1 MRESELKSKIKKFGI
16 INEELKKKSAGYKRG
31 FIESYVQNNSAVRV
45 DIEKYST
52 PQNRVE
58 FEQWMK
64 EQLLWTALSKYESYI
79 FSQTTNASL
88 QGL

>member
-1 MRESELKSKIKKFGI
+1 
-16 INEELKKKSAGYKRG
+16 
-31 FIESYVQNNSAVRV
+31 VQNNSAVRV

-79 FSQTTNASL
+79 FFTNNKRFPTRAIINA
-88 QGL
+88 GFVA